1 MIIHSLEDRLE
12 RLGMLV
18 LERLATLVLEKK
30 GHDKNNDCF
39 SKAYQKYQKSLIVF
53 LYKNGKIFIK
63 KNYKFQ
69 LIKGKESLV
78 RFETIL
84 WIARINRSD
93 KGGTEHPQVSNE
105 SLNVLQLK
113 EMPKKPLCVQMP

>member
-30 GHDKNNDCF
+30 RHDKNNDCF

-69 LIKGKESLV
+69 LIKGKENLV

-93 KGGTEHPQVSNE
+93 KGGTEHAQVSNE

>member
-30 GHDKNNDCF
+30 GHHKNNDCF
-39 SKAYQKYQKSLIVF
+39 SKAYQKSLIVF

-63 KNYKFQ
+63 KK
-69 LIKGKESLV
+69 
-78 RFETIL
+78 
-84 WIARINRSD
+84 
-93 KGGTEHPQVSNE
+93 
-105 SLNVLQLK
+105 
-113 EMPKKPLCVQMP
+113 